1 MAQFMRRNPFS
12 RSGRFSRLCS
22 SGSQGSLKEE
32 IRSCTQAHSGSREV
46 GCRLS
51 PACHVIKK
59 RIDQLEDRK
68 APINFN
74 KTEN

>member
-12 RSGRFSRLCS
+12 RSGRFSRLYS
-22 SGSQGSLKEE
+22 SGSQGSLRQE
-32 IRSCTQAHSGSREV
+32 IRSCTHSGAGEV

-59 RIDQLEDRK
+59 CIDQLEDRK
-68 APINFN
+68 APINFK